1 MQLAADGSRAAGE
14 MLRRR
19 RESLRPADVG
29 LPDRPRRRTPGL
41 RREEVAAMANISP
54 TYYAYLEQG
63 RPVNPSAQVIGALA
77 AALKMTPL
85 ESRHLV
91 ELVHGITESTSP
103 AAEVLDPRVGAF
115 VDRLDPDP
123 AYVTGRTWD
132 VLAAN
137 TAARQWWIDWPSLP
151 PADRNMLVFTFLH
164 PQSRRR
170 FAQWENEA
178 RALLGRFRV
187 SYSRNTGDGQF
198 EALLDRLLTESVE
211 ARRWWP
217 EHEVA
222 PIGSGHK
229 TMIHPEL
236 GVGCFEHLVFTIADA
251 PDQKLVAFRRRQ

>member
-1 MQLAADGSRAAGE
+1 

-41 RREEVAAMANISP
+41 RREEVAAMANIST

-63 RPVNPSAQVIGALA
+63 RPVNPSTQVIAALA
-77 AALKMTPL
+77 AALHMTPL

-103 AAEVLDPRVGAF
+103 AVEILDPRVGDF
-115 VDRLDPDP
+115 VDRLAPDP

-137 TAARQWWIDWPSLP
+137 PAACQWWVDWPSLP
-151 PADRNMLVFTFLH
+151 PADRNMLVFVFLH
-164 PQSRRR
+164 PQSRQR
-170 FAQWENEA
+170 FAHWEIEA

-187 SYSRNTGDGQF
+187 SYSRHSGDAQF
-198 EALLDRLLTESVE
+198 EALLDRLLTESVD
-211 ARRWWP
+211 AYRWWP
-217 EHEVA
+217 QHEVA

-236 GVGCFEHLVFTIADA
+236 GTSSFEHIVFTVADS
-251 PDQKLVAFRRRQ
+251 PDQRLVVFRRH

>member
-1 MQLAADGSRAAGE
+1 

-63 RPVNPSAQVIGALA
+63 RPVNPSAQVIAALA
-77 AALKMTPL
+77 AALQMTPL

-91 ELVHGITESTSP
+91 ELVHGITDSTSP
-103 AAEVLDPRVGAF
+103 AIEMLDPRVGDF

-137 TAARQWWIDWPSLP
+137 SAARQWWVDWPSLP
-151 PADRNMLVFTFLH
+151 PQDRNMLVFMFLH
-164 PQSRRR
+164 PQSRQR
-170 FAQWENEA
+170 FARWETEA

-187 SYSRNTGDGQF
+187 AYSRHSGDAQF
-198 EALLDRLLTESVE
+198 NALLDRLLTES
-211 ARRWWP
+211 ADAHRWWRQ
-217 EHEVA
+217 HEVA

-229 TMIHPEL
+229 TMIHPEF
-236 GVGCFEHLVFTIADA
+236 GATRFEHIVFTVADT
-251 PDQKLVAFRRRQ
+251 PGQKLVVFRRQ